1 MAQQY
6 ILTPFLEFKQAG
18 AKQQKSFILTPNH
31 CITLVLDCNLTHIMY
46 FLYRDVCFCG
56 QTKIFGLHIYDD

>member
-1 MAQQY
+1 MTQQY
-6 ILTPFLEFKQAG
+6 IMSPFLEFKKASP
-18 AKQQKSFILTPNH
+18 KQQKSFILTLNH
-31 CITLVLDCNLTHIMY
+31 CVTLILDCNLTHIVY